1 MKLRTL
7 THPNATSCGWLDS
20 ERLLTAGSDK
30 LARIWDVNA
39 GAQTGAISLGSF
51 AEQVVT
57 IGGVGY
63 IGQND
68 GVIADT
74 SGHTFPTFIG
84 RITELAIS
92 GDRIA
97 VGGQSLGGG
106 GVTLCQLSMF
116 SRNGTHLWT
125 RATGNMVYGLAFSP
139 GGEFIYVGEGNGVA
153 SRRSATTGDVLASRG
168 AFSNS
173 IIDLRPY
180 KSGVWAG
187 QLNSTAV
194 APSLWLLDG
203 SSLNVVAQIGY
214 VFPSGVW
221 SLGLNAD
228 ETKLGVTGN
237 RNELVV
243 FDRASGTAVYNN
255 PRSSIGK
262 KLAWHPTRA
271 DLFALCT
278 SEGTIEL
285 HNLEPE
291 TVTTS
296 PPPVA
301 TTPGKGKRK

>member
-30 LARIWDVNA
+30 LARIWDVN
-39 GAQTGAISLGSF
+39 GGVHTSAISLGTY
-51 AEQVVT
+51 AEQVAT
-57 IGGVGY
+57 HSGVAY
-63 IGQND
+63 IGQSD
-68 GVIADT
+68 GAVTDT

-84 RITELAIS
+84 RITELAIG

-97 VGGQSLGGG
+97 AG
-106 GVTLCQLSMF
+106 GVSIGSAGNTITQLAMF
-116 SRNGTHLWT
+116 SRNGTHLWS

-139 GGEFIYVGEGNGVA
+139 GGEFIFVGEGSGVI
-153 SRRSATTGDVLASRG
+153 SRRSASTGDVLASRG

-173 IIDLRPY
+173 IVDLRPY

-187 QLNSTAV
+187 QLNSTTN

-203 SSLNVVAQIGY
+203 QTLAVVAQIGH
-214 VFPSGVW
+214 VFTSGVW
-221 SLGLNAD
+221 SIGLNAD

-243 FDRASGTAVYNN
+243 FDRASGTPIYNN
-255 PRSSIGK
+255 PSGSIGK
-262 KLAWHPTRA
+262 KIAWHPTRP
-271 DLFALCT
+271 DFFALCT

-291 TVTTS
+291 VALTS
-296 PPPVA
+296 PMPPAVVK
-301 TTPGKGKRK
+301 PGKRK